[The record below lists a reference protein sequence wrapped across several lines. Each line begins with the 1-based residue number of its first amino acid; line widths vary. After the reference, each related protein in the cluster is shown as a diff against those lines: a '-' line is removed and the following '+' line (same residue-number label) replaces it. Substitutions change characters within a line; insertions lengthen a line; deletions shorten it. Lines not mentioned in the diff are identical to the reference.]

1 MLDLHA
7 ATAFCPPT
15 APPGGVEVVL
25 GALVVGAVVLGAVVL
40 APPVLLVFLLLLPQ
54 PATTRRAARSTASCR

>member
-7 ATAFCPPT
+7 ATAFCPPA

-25 GALVVGAVVLGAVVL
+25 GALVVGAVLGAVVL
-40 APPVLLVFLLLLPQ
+40 APPVREEYGELQIGTSRQVTLLPGL
-54 PATTRRAARSTASCR
+54 P